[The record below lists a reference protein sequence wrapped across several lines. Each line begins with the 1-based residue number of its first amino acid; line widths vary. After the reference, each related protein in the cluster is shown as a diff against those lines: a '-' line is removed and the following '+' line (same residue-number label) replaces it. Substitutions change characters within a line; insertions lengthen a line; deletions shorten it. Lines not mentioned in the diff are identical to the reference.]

1 MTKTVNAVRSFAEAR
16 AGRREWV
23 ALAVLAL
30 PLLLVSM
37 DVSILYFAVPQISTD
52 LGASS
57 TQQLWIFD
65 VYGFVL
71 AGLLITMGALADR
84 LGARR
89 VLLAGAVGFSACSLF
104 AAYAGTPGQLIA
116 ARAVL
121 GVAGA
126 TLMPSTLAMVRTM
139 FRDERQRAKAVAIW
153 TGVMTGGVGLGP
165 VLGGVLLEHFWWGS
179 VFLVNLPAMALLL
192 VAGPM
197 LLPRGEVRRDARFDV
212 PSALM
217 SLGAVLPTIYG
228 VKEWAAH
235 GLDARWPAYILV
247 GLVIGA
253 GFVRRQLTHPHP
265 LVDPGLLANR
275 RYAGAVAVNAVATF
289 AIVGNAVFM
298 TAYLQLVLG
307 KSPLHA
313 ALWSLVP
320 TLGVALATPLASV
333 VAARRGRRPVL
344 VAGLAVACAGF
355 VSLTWASPDSL
366 LLVLVGA
373 GVLAAGLVSV
383 MTMASEVVLS
393 SLRPEQSGTGAAISE
408 AATELGGALGI
419 ALLGSVG
426 AAGYR
431 SFAEGRLP
439 DGLADGPAGGSLPG
453 ALGVAGQLGSDLA
466 GQVMTVAQQAFLH
479 GLHLAALA
487 GALVL
492 AVATAAVWVRR
503 AQPVR
508 AD

>member
-1 MTKTVNAVRSFAEAR
+1 M
-16 AGRREWV
+16 
-23 ALAVLAL
+23 LAL

-37 DVSILYFAVPQISTD
+37 DVSILYFAVPQISED
-52 LGASS
+52 LNATA

-71 AGLLITMGALADR
+71 GGLLVTMGALADR

-89 VLLAGAVGFSACSLF
+89 VLLAGAVGFSACSLL
-104 AAYAGTPGQLIA
+104 AAYAGSPGQLIA

-139 FRDERQRAKAVAIW
+139 FHDPAQRARAVAIW

-192 VAGPM
+192 LVGPL
-197 LLPRGEVRRDARFDV
+197 LLPRGEVRLGARFDV
-212 PSALM
+212 PSALL
-217 SLGAVLPTIYG
+217 SLGAVLPTVYG
-228 VKEWAAH
+228 IKEWAAQDFD
-235 GLDARWPAYILV
+235 LRWPAFIAL
-247 GLVIGA
+247 GLVLGVVFI
-253 GFVRRQLTHPHP
+253 RRQLTHEHP
-265 LVDPGLLANR
+265 LVDPALLRNR
-275 RYAGAVAVNAVATF
+275 AYAGAVAVNAVAAF
-289 AIVGNAVFM
+289 AIIGNAVFM

-307 KSPLHA
+307 KSPLAA

-320 TLGVALATPLASV
+320 TVGVAVATPLASM
-333 VAARRGRRPVL
+333 VAARRGRGPVI
-344 VAGLAVACAGF
+344 VAGLAVASIGFLMLTRAG
-355 VSLTWASPDSL
+355 TGSL
-366 LLVLVGA
+366 LLVLIGA

-383 MTMASEVVLS
+383 MTMAGEVVLS
-393 SLRPEQSGTGAAISE
+393 SLRPDQAGSGSAVSE
-408 AATELGGALGI
+408 SATELGGALGI

-439 DGLADGPAGGSLPG
+439 GDLADGSAAGSLPG
-453 ALGVAGQLGSDLA
+453 ALAVAGQLPAELA
-466 GQVMTVAQQAFLH
+466 EQVLAVARNAFLH
-479 GLHLAALA
+479 GLHLASITGAAVLALA
-487 GALVL
+487 AIAVLVEG
-492 AVATAAVWVRR
+492 RR
-503 AQPVR
+503 R
-508 AD
+508 D

>member
-1 MTKTVNAVRSFAEAR
+1 MTETVVAVRSNPQDV

-37 DVSILYFAVPQISTD
+37 DVSILYFAVPQISED
-52 LGASS
+52 LQATA

-71 AGLLITMGALADR
+71 AGLLVTMGALADR

-89 VLLAGAVGFSACSLF
+89 VLLAGAVGFSACSLL
-104 AAYAGTPGQLIA
+104 AAYAGSPGQLIA

-139 FRDERQRAKAVAIW
+139 FHDPAQRAKAVAIW
-153 TGVMTGGVGLGP
+153 TGIMTGGVGLGP

-192 VAGPM
+192 LVGPL
-197 LLPRGEVRRDARFDV
+197 LLPRGEVRPGASFDV
-212 PSALM
+212 PSALL

-228 VKEWAAH
+228 IKEWAAH
-235 GLDARWPAYILV
+235 GFDLRWPACIVL
-247 GLVIGA
+247 GLVLGVVFI
-253 GFVRRQLTHPHP
+253 RRQLTHAHP
-265 LVDPGLLANR
+265 LVNPALLGNR
-275 RYAGAVAVNAVATF
+275 AYAGAVAVNAVAAF
-289 AIVGNAVFM
+289 AIIGNAVFM

-307 KSPLHA
+307 KSPLSA

-320 TLGVALATPLASV
+320 TVGVALATPLASM
-333 VAARRGRRPVL
+333 VAARRGRGSVL
-344 VAGLAVACAGF
+344 VAGLAVASGGFLMLTRAG
-355 VSLTWASPDSL
+355 ADSL
-366 LLVLVGA
+366 LVVLIGA

-383 MTMASEVVLS
+383 MTMAGEVVLS
-393 SLRPEQSGTGAAISE
+393 SLRPDQAGSGSAVSE
-408 AATELGGALGI
+408 SATELGGALGI

-439 DGLADGPAGGSLPG
+439 GDLADGSAAGSLPG
-453 ALGVAGQLGSDLA
+453 TLAVAGQLPAELA
-466 GQVMTVAQQAFLH
+466 EQVLAVAHYAFLH
-479 GLHLAALA
+479 GLHLASITGAAVLALA
-487 GALVL
+487 AIAVLVEG
-492 AVATAAVWVRR
+492 RR
-503 AQPVR
+503 R
-508 AD
+508 G